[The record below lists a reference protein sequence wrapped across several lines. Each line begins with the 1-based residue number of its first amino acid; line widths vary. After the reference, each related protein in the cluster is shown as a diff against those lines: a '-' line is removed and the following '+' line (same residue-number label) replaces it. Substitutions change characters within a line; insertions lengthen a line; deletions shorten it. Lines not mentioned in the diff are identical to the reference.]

1 MANITNFL
9 KELRTAAWRTEG
21 ARFNAARRLKRR
33 DWFATFSIGAFSA
46 AGIAV
51 AFVQKVYEVTAGTQA
66 DKYLTA
72 LSVCLGLFVIIVS
85 LIEWGASGAVRAE
98 LLYQNAQKLN
108 AFQRKLAQRLAEIA
122 DGRSFSSEE
131 ATALREE
138 YEQIKME
145 CTHNHE
151 PVDDRL
157 FLAQRRLD
165 PEFVR
170 LFSRVKPGWLEAKW
184 AWILSLLSVV
194 WYFGF
199 FWIAIGGL
207 IWATPWIGK

>member
-1 MANITNFL
+1 M
-9 KELRTAAWRTEG
+9 
-21 ARFNAARRLKRR
+21 
-33 DWFATFSIGAFSA
+33 FSIGAFSA

-108 AFQRKLAQRLAEIA
+108 AFQRKLGQRLAEIA
-122 DGRSFSSEE
+122 DGRSCSSDE
-131 ATALREE
+131 ATALRDE

-165 PEFVR
+165 SEFVR
-170 LFSRVKPGWLEAKW
+170 LFRRAKPGWFEAKW
-184 AWILSLLSVV
+184 AWILSLWSVV

-199 FWIAIGGL
+199 FWLALGGL